1 MDNEELNRLLRQW
14 KAPDKP
20 PHLRAPRAR
29 SSWQNFVARLVD
41 YRQDSRA
48 GTGARRARAGGG
60 RNRVDLGDLPTAGTG
75 TGARDVRPLAIWRAE
90 DIRRAGAIQAH
101 GSARGTRRGARR
113 AELPARASRPRSI
126 GIRASSSATWSTGR
140 CEPPSTTRRTGIVA
154 AGGTFLRTSRCH
166 AHGIRLC
173 EQGSAG
179 ARRGVHGRT
188 PPAVR
193 RQSPDEV
200 QMKSV

>member
-1 MDNEELNRLLRQW
+1 MDDEELNRLLREW
-14 KAPDKP
+14 KAPDAP
-20 PHLRAPRAR
+20 PHLRPPRAR
-29 SSWQNFVARLVD
+29 SSWQNVVARLVD

-101 GSARGTRRGARR
+101 GSARGIRRGARR

-126 GIRASSSATWSTGR
+126 VIRASSSATSSTGR
-140 CEPPSTTRRTGIVA
+140 CEPPSTTRRTRSWRRA
-154 AGGTFLRTSRCH
+154 ARSSNLSVLMHTAF
-166 AHGIRLC
+166 
-173 EQGSAG
+173 GSASKEAP
-179 ARRGVHGRT
+179 AR
-188 PPAVR
+188 AVAFMVVPH
-193 RQSPDEV
+193 RQSGV
-200 QMKSV
+200 STQR